1 MLDQLSEALEKFQED
16 GPYTMRMPSPPDDVV
31 SEMLDDMDSE
41 GLFDVAGITIDT
53 VFQGSTEALVKV
65 TAEDGEVVYVSVCD
79 EEYQEPDEYKVMVSV
94 VDDPADWLAKCAAGL
109 VEQAASLMAEAERAA
124 MQAALLRGK
133 TIKYTE
139 RGDDDVATVYVTD
152 DEFLA
157 HYREWYEH
165 EQTWGETNPSAEEY
179 LAKVKAGEAEPVEN
193 HYYVKMAAEWLGG
206 KDE

>member
-1 MLDQLSEALEKFQED
+1 MRDQLSEALEKFQKD

-65 TAEDGEVVYVSVCD
+65 TAEDGEVVYVSVND
-79 EEYQEPDEYKVMVSV
+79 EEFQDQDEYKITAYVE
-94 VDDPADWLAKCAAGL
+94 DNPAEWLDKQAASL
-109 VEQAASLMAEAERAA
+109 HEQAASLMSEAESAE

-133 TIKYTE
+133 TVKYAE
-139 RGDDDVATVYVTD
+139 KGDDDVVTVYVTD

-157 HYREWYEH
+157 HYREWYED
-165 EQTWGETNPSAEEY
+165 ELTWGERNPPAEEY
-179 LAKVKAGEAEPVEN
+179 LAKVKAGEVEPVEN
-193 HYYVKMAAEWLGG
+193 HYYVKMTAEWLGG
-206 KDE
+206 GND